1 MVLSCWVYLRPR
13 ACNNVA
19 TKPRSDN
26 RRGAQPRH
34 SGRRP
39 PDSTLPS
46 FTVEHFKGFGVG
58 VICGAVL
65 TLATVLYLNR
75 EKTVTDIPVSQ
86 AVEIEAPVAT
96 PRFDFYTVLPNEEL
110 DLAADVEPANVAMA
124 NTQADLYVLQAGS
137 FRNEKDADRRRGEL
151 VLLGLDASVDAT
163 DGENGRWFRVYIGP
177 FESRS
182 AMAKARSLT
191 AQQSID
197 TLVLRR
203 PRKT

>member
-1 MVLSCWVYLRPR
+1 MVLTYWVSRRPR
-13 ACNNVA
+13 ACNKVA
-19 TKPRSDN
+19 TRPRSDS
-26 RRGAQPRH
+26 RRGAQPRNA
-34 SGRRP
+34 GRRP
-39 PDSTLPS
+39 ADSGLPS
-46 FTVEHFKGFGVG
+46 FTLEHFKGFGVG
-58 VICGAVL
+58 VVTGTLL

-75 EKTVTDIPVSQ
+75 EKSVADAPSNPV
-86 AVEIEAPVAT
+86 VEAEVPVAS

-110 DLAADVEPANVAMA
+110 DLAADVEPASVSIA

-137 FRNEKDADRRRGEL
+137 FRSEKDADRRRGEL
-151 VLLGLDASVDAT
+151 VLLGLEANVDAT

-203 PRKT
+203 PRKP